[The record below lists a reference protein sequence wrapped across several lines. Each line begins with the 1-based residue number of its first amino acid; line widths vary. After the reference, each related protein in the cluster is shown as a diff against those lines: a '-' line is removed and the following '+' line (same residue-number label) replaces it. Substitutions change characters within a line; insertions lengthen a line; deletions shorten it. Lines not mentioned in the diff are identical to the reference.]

1 MLNAIVIV
9 ALLFLL
15 CMTLLGYQVESRRSA
30 RLGQPRK
37 RD

>member
-15 CMTLLGYQVESRRSA
+15 CMTLLGFQVESRKSA
-30 RLGQPRK
+30 RLGQPRDK
-37 RD
+37 D